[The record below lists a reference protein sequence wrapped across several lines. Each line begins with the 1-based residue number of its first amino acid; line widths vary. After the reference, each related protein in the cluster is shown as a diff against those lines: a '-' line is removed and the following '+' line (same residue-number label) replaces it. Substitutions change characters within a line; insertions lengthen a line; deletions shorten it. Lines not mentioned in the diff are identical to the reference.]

1 MSNSLLPLDSSVRK
15 EKEVE
20 RLLARLK
27 GPWLEGCKTTC
38 AFMFACCGRG
48 AGLYRGKKNVESAV
62 FRKLFPE
69 TPLIGAFGGGE
80 IGIEHIPSAVPESD
94 DGERPAKRARVDEKE
109 QLLSSD
115 DLLHSYTTVF
125 VMLSF
130 K

>member
-1 MSNSLLPLDSSVRK
+1 MRK

-27 GPWLEGCKTTC
+27 GPWLEGGRTTC

-62 FRKLFPE
+62 FRKLFPA

-80 IGIEHIPSAVPESD
+80 IGIEHIPSPVPEKSD
-94 DGERPAKRARVDEKE
+94 DGERPAKRARTDAEGEKKE
-109 QLLSSD
+109 TLLSSD

>member
-1 MSNSLLPLDSSVRK
+1 MNPLKD
-15 EKEVE
+15 VE

-27 GPWLEGCKTTC
+27 GPWLEGGSRTC

-48 AGLYRGKKNVESAV
+48 AGLYRGKKSVESGV
-62 FRKLFPE
+62 FRKLFPT

-80 IGIEHIPSAVPESD
+80 IGVEYIPSSAVPEND
-94 DGERPAKRARVDEKE
+94 DEERPAKRARVDDGDGEKDKK
-109 QLLSSD
+109 LLSSD
-115 DLLHSYTTVF
+115 ELLHSYTTVF